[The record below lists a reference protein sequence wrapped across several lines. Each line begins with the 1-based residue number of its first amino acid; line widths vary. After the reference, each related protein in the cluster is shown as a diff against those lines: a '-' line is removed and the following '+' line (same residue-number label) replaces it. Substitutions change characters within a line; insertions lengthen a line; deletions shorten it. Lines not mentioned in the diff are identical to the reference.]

1 MKYALFL
8 KQNNKHYTDIN
19 STTLVAEISRT
30 KVGKSYFK
38 IFSAYGK
45 LANVICANGN
55 KKNIGDFFD
64 LTNLHVGGNDNF
76 CNNLTLFTVQFK
88 C

>member
-1 MKYALFL
+1 MLSVQTVIK
-8 KQNNKHYTDIN
+8 KI
-19 STTLVAEISRT
+19 LV
-30 KVGKSYFK
+30 
-38 IFSAYGK
+38 
-45 LANVICANGN
+45 N
-55 KKNIGDFFD
+55 FFD